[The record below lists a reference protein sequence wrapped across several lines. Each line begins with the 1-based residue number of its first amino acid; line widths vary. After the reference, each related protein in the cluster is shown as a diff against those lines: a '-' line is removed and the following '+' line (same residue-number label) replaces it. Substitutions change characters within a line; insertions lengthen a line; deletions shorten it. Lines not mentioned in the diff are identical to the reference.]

1 MERFKLVLIHRPL
14 FPPKDSLKMGRAMDK
29 YPLERDDLHQLFL
42 KAKVRGVFAGDGH
55 RYDRSEKGD
64 IPYFI
69 SGGGET
75 SLTSL
80 KERGGYFH
88 YVWISVHKEK
98 IEGKVV
104 DWGARFKI
112 GL

>member
-1 MERFKLVLIHRPL
+1 LVLIHRPL

-42 KAKVRGVFAGDGH
+42 KAKVKGVFAGDGH
-55 RYDRSEKGD
+55 RYDRSEKDG
-64 IPYFI
+64 ILYFI
-69 SGGGET
+69 SGGGGPP
-75 SLTSL
+75 LTSL

-88 YVWISVHKEK
+88 YIWISVQKEK
-98 IEGKVV
+98 IEGEVV